1 MIRRVLNGYT
11 KNISTFPLLPR
22 GPKERKSRNLSAVD
36 CFALWGGW
44 KRLTELRGSGEK
56 VRADER
62 ILGGSEFAERILKE
76 AGEDW
81 ERKSLLRQRGID
93 LQQLAERV
101 GGHFG
106 LEIENLKS
114 GSKVSSIAKA
124 RAVLCYVGARQLGL
138 PSSPLPKNSV
148 SARQP

>member
-1 MIRRVLNGYT
+1 MATLKTSVPFLCCRGGRRSEKAGTCRRWIASLCG
-11 KNISTFPLLPR
+11 
-22 GPKERKSRNLSAVD
+22 
-36 CFALWGGW
+36 GGW

-62 ILGGSEFAERILKE
+62 ILGGSEFVERILKE